1 MDTYLGIAGNH
12 TGKTFDKFLE
22 LAPSDTA
29 MTDATATS
37 AIYIGAGLID
47 ADLVVDLN
55 TVAIASNGA
64 SSLKLQFASDEGF
77 TSAVDGVVINLTNGQ
92 SGRII
97 VPFRNDPAGT
107 PLPYVRLMPA
117 VSTTLKA
124 GAFVAKK

>member
-12 TGKTFDKFLE
+12 SGKTFDKFLE
-22 LAPSDTA
+22 LAPSGTA
-29 MTDATATS
+29 MTDGTATS

-47 ADLVVDLN
+47 ADLVVDLGTV
-55 TVAIASNGA
+55 TVASDGS
-64 SSLKLQFASDEGF
+64 SSLKLQFSSDKGF
-77 TSAVDGVVINLTNGQ
+77 NSAVDGAIVNLTNGQ

-117 VSTTLKA
+117 VSTALSA
-124 GAFVAKK
+124 GAFIAKK